1 MKRQVE
7 RLQQAMSEK
16 ASYEDL
22 QFIISTM
29 AIAPQNPPKA
39 TSRAEAADVASI
51 DSIAATVL
59 EVCSPCQ
66 RIWKAGISNV
76 YLRICN
82 VYLLLHSYL
91 IGFKC
96 WREC

>member
-7 RLQQAMSEK
+7 RLQHAMSEK
-16 ASYEDL
+16 ASYADL
-22 QFIISTM
+22 QFIISN
-29 AIAPQNPPKA
+29 IAPQIPPEA

-66 RIWKAGISNV
+66 RIWRSGHQQCVSKN
-76 YLRICN
+76 L
-82 VYLLLHSYL
+82 
-91 IGFKC
+91 
-96 WREC
+96 